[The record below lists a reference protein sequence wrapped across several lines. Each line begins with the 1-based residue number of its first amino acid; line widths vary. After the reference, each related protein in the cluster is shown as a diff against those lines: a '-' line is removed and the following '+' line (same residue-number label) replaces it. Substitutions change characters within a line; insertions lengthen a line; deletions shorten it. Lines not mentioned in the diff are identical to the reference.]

1 MVPFSCLYNYA
12 TVGHICVQ
20 IFNFTFLS
28 AIIDHHSVLTPH
40 ISKIHLPISSLNVRE
55 LEMN

>member
-1 MVPFSCLYNYA
+1 MVPFSCCYNYA
-12 TVGHICVQ
+12 TVGHLCVQ
-20 IFNFTFLS
+20 IFISIVLS
-28 AIIDHHSVLTPH
+28 ASIDHRNVLTPH